1 MLDEL
6 LGRASLKDELADLRE
21 ERDRL
26 QAQLDAEQERRR
38 TAVRDRQEAEE
49 RVNRLEDR
57 IADLEGQLGGDDDEA
72 ARSFR
77 GRDRVRGER
86 LEEILGRLR
95 SVRTIEEGALTVA
108 VGNRLPADVRA
119 PFEPVAALVDRA
131 APCLAVTDDA
141 GVVTVALEP
150 PLLPEP
156 FVGWGDRFR
165 LEDEWFLPRGSFALA
180 LVRSDVFAYGAYEGD
195 ERVDFEGFESDVKS
209 AHSKGGFSQGRFER
223 RRDEQ
228 IDSHLN
234 RVQAILDERN
244 PQRLILVGER
254 TVLDDFEA
262 DTVATVPVDATGEPE
277 AALDDAFRSF
287 WTTTLYRL

>member
-6 LGRASLKDELADLRE
+6 LGRASLKDEIADLRE

-26 QAQLDAEQERRR
+26 QAQFDAEQERRKQ
-38 TAVRDRQEAEE
+38 AVRDRQEAEE

-57 IADLEGQLGGDDDEA
+57 IADLEGQLGGDDVEE

-86 LEEILGRLR
+86 LDEILDRLR
-95 SVRTIEEGALTVA
+95 SVHTGGEGALTVV
-108 VGNRLPADVRA
+108 VGDRLPAECRET
-119 PFEPVAALVDRA
+119 FEPAASVVDRA

-141 GVVTVALEP
+141 GVVAVALEP

-156 FVGWGDRFR
+156 FVEWGDRFR
-165 LEDEWFLPRGSFALA
+165 LEDEWFQPRGSFALA
-180 LVRSDVFAYGAYEGD
+180 LVRSDLFAYGAYEGD
-195 ERVDFEGFESDVKS
+195 ERVDFEGFESDVMG

-228 IDSHLN
+228 IDAHLD
-234 RVQAILDERN
+234 RVQAVLEDRDPE
-244 PQRLILVGER
+244 RLILVGER

-262 DTVATVPVDATGEPE
+262 DAVATVPVDATGRPK

-287 WTTTLYRL
+287 WTTSLYLL